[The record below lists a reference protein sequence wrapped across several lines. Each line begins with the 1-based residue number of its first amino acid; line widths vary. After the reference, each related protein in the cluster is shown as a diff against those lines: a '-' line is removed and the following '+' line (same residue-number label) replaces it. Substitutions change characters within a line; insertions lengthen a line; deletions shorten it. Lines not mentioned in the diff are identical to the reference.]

1 MPVGTVRMKTAL
13 FAVVSLLLLSSC
25 SSLNPLNWWESDP
38 GPKMAELPQIQPVGF
53 LRQVWQYDI
62 GGMSSAGISP
72 AVTGTDIYVASTEGQ
87 VSRIESASG
96 KVIWRISAGARLSG
110 GVGSDGSV
118 VVVASPEGEVV
129 ALEPGSGSVRWRAR
143 VSSEVL
149 VSPVIATDLV
159 LVRSS
164 DSRLFALDV
173 RDGRRRW
180 VYQRSAASLGVR
192 SPAGIAV
199 ANGHAYG
206 GFAGGKLVA
215 IALSN
220 GGVRWEGTVSLPRGA
235 NELDRITDVVG
246 LPWVTDHEACAV
258 SFQGRVACFGAIN
271 GNLIWAREMSS
282 VSGVDADTDHLYV
295 SDDKAS
301 VHALSRATGTSIWR
315 QDRLLRRSL
324 SAPTAVGRQVI
335 VGDIQG
341 FLHMI
346 SRDTGAFV
354 GRTATDG
361 SAILTKPRIMDG
373 KLLVLTRG
381 GKLFLYAIE

>member
-1 MPVGTVRMKTAL
+1 MPAGTFRNRKAL
-13 FAVVSLLLLSSC
+13 FAAASLLLLSSC
-25 SSLNPLNWWESDP
+25 SSLNPFNWWESDP
-38 GPKMAELPQIQPVGF
+38 GPKMAELPQIQPVSF
-53 LRQVWQYDI
+53 LRQVWQYDA
-62 GGMSSAGISP
+62 GGTTGAGISP
-72 AVTGTDIYVASTEGQ
+72 GVTGSDIYVASVEGQ
-87 VSRIESASG
+87 VSKIESASG
-96 KVIWRISAGARLSG
+96 KAIWRVSAGARLSG

-129 ALEPGSGSVRWRAR
+129 ALEPGTGGVRWRAR

-149 VSPVIATDLV
+149 ASPVIAADLV

-235 NELDRITDVVG
+235 NELDRVTDVVG

-282 VSGVDADTDHLYV
+282 VSGVDADADYLYV
-295 SDDKAS
+295 SDDKAA
-301 VHALSRATGTSIWR
+301 VHALNRATGTSIWR

-324 SAPTAVGRQVI
+324 SAPTAAGRQVI
-335 VGDIQG
+335 VGDVQG
-341 FLHMI
+341 ILHMI
-346 SRDTGAFV
+346 SRDTGAFT
-354 GRTATDG
+354 GRVATDG
-361 SAILTKPRIMDG
+361 SAILAKPKLMDG
-373 KLLVLTRG
+373 RVLVLTRG